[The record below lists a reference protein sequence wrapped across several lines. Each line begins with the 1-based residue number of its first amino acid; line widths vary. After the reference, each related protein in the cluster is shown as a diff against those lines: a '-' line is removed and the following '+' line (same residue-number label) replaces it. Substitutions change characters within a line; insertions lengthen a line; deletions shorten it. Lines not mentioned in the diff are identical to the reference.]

1 LWGEQPS
8 DDESTADYAQQDP
21 GHDTRAAAQA
31 SPKPRRG
38 EEEECTGDYEVD
50 RLEPT
55 AGPVEQEAEGVPG
68 HVESI
73 PEWNLRQTHRDKE
86 RARDRTGDELQLLT
100 GSKRLDLPLNRIGH
114 GLSSNYYF
122 MSERDP
128 SSAASLLQRFEPGQ
142 IYAMRRRLAP
152 ARQADASRVILPQG
166 FGLWRGPGIIDM
178 HVRHRRQAATSPTRP
193 A

>member
-8 DDESTADYAQQDP
+8 DDESTADYAQQNP

-38 EEEECTGDYEVD
+38 EEEECTGEYEVD

-55 AGPVEQEAEGVPG
+55 AGPVEQEAEGVSG
-68 HVESI
+68 HVKSI
-73 PEWNLRQTHRDKE
+73 PEWNLRQAHRDKE

-100 GSKRLDLPLNRIGH
+100 GITRLDLPLNRTGH

-122 MSERDP
+122 MSERE
-128 SSAASLLQRFEPGQ
+128 SFVSSFSAATIRAWPNLCHAQ
-142 IYAMRRRLAP
+142 RRLARGAAGRHVQSDP
-152 ARQADASRVILPQG
+152 FARIWAVAKIL
-166 FGLWRGPGIIDM
+166 LREWDTGILTE
-178 HVRHRRQAATSPTRP
+178 H
-193 A
+193 